1 MKNSNESDEAPMRTL
16 DKIDLGI
23 LDALQRDG
31 RVSNVALAR
40 EVGLSATPCLERVKA
55 LEADGFIKGYAAL
68 LSPERL
74 GLGLTVFIQIAIE
87 RTSKRTFDTF
97 RKAVV
102 AIPEIEEC
110 HMVAGGY
117 DYLLKVRVPDMA
129 AYRAFLGEV
138 LSRIPGI
145 RETHSYPVMEEVK
158 DCAAINLA
166 HLQR

>member
-1 MKNSNESDEAPMRTL
+1 MKNSNESEEAPMRTL

-87 RTSKRTFDTF
+87 RTSKRTFDAF